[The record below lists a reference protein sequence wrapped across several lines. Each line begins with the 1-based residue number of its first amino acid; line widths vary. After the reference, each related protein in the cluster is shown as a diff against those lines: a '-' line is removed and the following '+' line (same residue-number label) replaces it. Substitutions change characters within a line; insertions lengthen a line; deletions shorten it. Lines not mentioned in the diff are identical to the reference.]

1 MVISHEAIYKSLFV
15 RSRGVLDHQLT
26 KRLRTRRPTRR
37 NVHNTTTGQWRS
49 QIKNAVSIHDRPAHV
64 ETREEVGHWEGDMLL
79 GRHWTQIATLVERTS
94 GYTICL
100 ELASRHTSVVVDA
113 IINRIGNAPD
123 GLFKSLTWDRGMEL
137 ADHQRLTEETSV
149 PVFFCDS
156 RSPWQRGTNENT
168 NGLLRQ
174 YLPKGESMAGLT
186 QADFDAIA
194 AKLNRRPRKR
204 LEFATPSATLATV
217 ALTLEFR
224 DADFRIALARLR
236 SRFSCSSCAI
246 RRCSAVL
253 CSATVG
259 VAPLVISSSRTHLR
273 TVSRP

>member
-123 GLFKSLTWDRGMEL
+123 GLFKSPI
-137 ADHQRLTEETSV
+137 TSGS
-149 PVFFCDS
+149 PRRPAS
-156 RSPWQRGTNENT
+156 RS
-168 NGLLRQ
+168 
-174 YLPKGESMAGLT
+174 SS
-186 QADFDAIA
+186 AI
-194 AKLNRRPRKR
+194 PGH
-204 LEFATPSATLATV
+204 PGSV
-217 ALTLEFR
+217 A
-224 DADFRIALARLR
+224 
-236 SRFSCSSCAI
+236 
-246 RRCSAVL
+246 
-253 CSATVG
+253 
-259 VAPLVISSSRTHLR
+259 RTRTR
-273 TVSRP
+273 TVCCASTCRRVSRWPA